1 MISVGDA
8 VVKLG
13 LDKTQFEQGM
23 RKAGDETDAAGKRMQ
38 TGMRI
43 AAIAITAVG
52 VAGLK
57 LVADARKMNAELG
70 QVAITT
76 GSTSGEMRDL
86 ALSLSNVTFR
96 LKSVIATLTILS
108 RAGVRSKEEMAAIA
122 NAFDALADATGSEAE
137 TVADQLVPAFRVFG
151 LELPKTAEEMDKFT
165 WLVKNTLIN
174 LSDFASVMDYV
185 AMYGSELNV
194 TLDDMIAI
202 MAILNDRG
210 MSGASATRLFR
221 TAVSQATREGIS
233 LNEALGLSNELMGE
247 YITKIGTD
255 AVGAT
260 QKYADVANEQFGI
273 MDKLASKWE
282 DFTFVIGSALT
293 PLEPLFALMTAL
305 GPVLLAMSLTTLPM
319 LIANLKASAGA
330 LIGWAVAAG
339 KAVASAVT
347 LAASKIWAWA
357 STIPIAGI
365 AIAIAG
371 VAALAT
377 SIALIRKKAAEATA
391 GLYEGGIAMK
401 PIRADIAEREPEIVA
416 PLSRLPQILSGLGLT
431 TGGGLHIHVGNF
443 MGDEMSMRQFVRKI
457 DQILKEET
465 RRNFFSQV
473 QTGYRYGTS
482 SR

>member
-1 MISVGDA
+1 MAINVGDA

-13 LDKTQFEQGM
+13 LDKTQFSDGM
-23 RKAGDETDAAGKRMQ
+23 NKVADDTEKGAQRMQ
-38 TGMRI
+38 KGMRI

-76 GSTSGEMRDL
+76 GLTTGEMRNL

-96 LKSVIATLTILS
+96 LKSVIATLTLLS

-137 TVADQLVPAFRVFG
+137 TVADQLIPAFRVFG
-151 LELPKTAEEMDKFT
+151 LELPKTAEELDQFT

-174 LSDFASVMDYV
+174 LPDFASVMDYV

-194 TLDDMIAI
+194 TLEEMVAI

-210 MSGASATRLFR
+210 MSGAAATRLFR
-221 TAVSQATREGIS
+221 TAVSQASSGTAT
-233 LNEALGLSNELMGE
+233 LNEALGINNELVGE

-260 QKYADVANEQFGI
+260 RKYYEIANEQFGI
-273 MDKLASKWE
+273 IDKLKAGWE
-282 DFTFVIGSALT
+282 DLTFAVGSFLT
-293 PLEPLFALMTAL
+293 PLEPVFAMMSGL
-305 GPVLLAMSLTTLPM
+305 GPILLMLSMTSIPQ
-319 LIANLKASAGA
+319 LIANVKLLVTSF
-330 LIGWAVAAG
+330 IGLAAAAG
-339 KAVASAVT
+339 KAVASIVV

-357 STIPIAGI
+357 SAIPIAGI

-371 VAALAT
+371 IAALAA
-377 SIALIRKKAAEATA
+377 SIALIRNKAAAAAA
-391 GLYEGGIAMK
+391 GLAEGGIVTRPTRTLIGEAG
-401 PIRADIAEREPEIVA
+401 PEAVI
-416 PLSRLPQILSGLGLT
+416 PLSKAGLSMGPRELH
-431 TGGGLHIHVGNF
+431 LHIGNY
-443 MGDEMSMRQFVRKI
+443 MGDESSMRQLVRKI
-457 DQILKEET
+457 SQTLQEDS
-465 RRNFFSQV
+465 RRNSFGQV
-473 QTGYRYGTS
+473 QGGYYFGRS
-482 SR
+482 SL

>member
-1 MISVGDA
+1 MINVGDA

-13 LDKTQFEQGM
+13 LDKTKFNEGM
-23 RKAGDETDAAGKRMQ
+23 RNVGDETDTHMKRVQ
-38 TGMRI
+38 SSMRI

-52 VAGLK
+52 IAGLK

-76 GSTSGEMRDL
+76 GLTTGEMRDL

-151 LELPKTAEEMDKFT
+151 LELPKTAEDLDKFT

-194 TLDDMIAI
+194 TLDEMVAI

-221 TAVSQATREGIS
+221 TAVSQASREGIS
-233 LNEALGLSNELMGE
+233 LNEALGLSNQLLSE
-247 YITKIGTD
+247 YITKIGTE

-260 QKYADVANEQFGI
+260 QTYADVANEQFGI
-273 MDKLASKWE
+273 MDKLKSAWE
-282 DFTFVIGSALT
+282 DLTFSVGSFLT
-293 PLEPLFALMTAL
+293 PLEPVFALMSAIGPIILAL
-305 GPVLLAMSLTTLPM
+305 SLTSIPQ
-319 LIANLKASAGA
+319 LIANVKLLATSF
-330 LIGWAVAAG
+330 IGLAAAAG
-339 KAVASAVT
+339 KAVAALVVKA
-347 LAASKIWAWA
+347 AASIWAWA
-357 STIPIAGI
+357 SSIPIVGI
-365 AIAIAG
+365 ALGIAG
-371 VAALAT
+371 VAAL
-377 SIALIRKKAAEATA
+377 TA
-391 GLYEGGIAMK
+391 GIILARKRAQEAAAGLAEGGIVTRPM
-401 PIRADIAEREPEIVA
+401 RALIGEAGPEAVI
-416 PLSRLPQILSGLGLT
+416 PLSQAGLT
-431 TGGGLHIHVGNF
+431 TGTKEIHIHIGNY
-443 MGDEMSMRQFVRKI
+443 MGDDASRRKLMR
-457 DQILKEET
+457 DLKQWSQEDD
-465 RRNFFSQV
+465 RRNSFGQV
-473 QTGYRYGTS
+473 GQGYYYGRS
-482 SR
+482 SL

>member
-1 MISVGDA
+1 MSISVGDA

-13 LDKTQFEQGM
+13 LDKADLNKGM
-23 RKAGDETDAAGKRMQ
+23 GQVADDTDKSMKRVQ
-38 TGMRI
+38 SSMRI

-52 VAGLK
+52 IAGLK

-76 GSTSGEMRDL
+76 GSTTGEMRDL

-108 RAGVRSKEEMAAIA
+108 RAGVRSKEEMEAIA

-137 TVADQLVPAFRVFG
+137 IVADQLVPAFRVFG
-151 LELPKTAEEMDKFT
+151 IELPKNAEDLDQFT

-194 TLDDMIAI
+194 TLEQMVAI

-233 LNEALGLSNELMGE
+233 LNEALGLSNETMSA
-247 YITKIGTD
+247 YIAKIGTE

-260 QKYADVANEQFGI
+260 QAYADAANEQYGI
-273 MDKLASKWE
+273 MDKLKSAWE
-282 DFTFVIGSALT
+282 DLTFSVGSFLE
-293 PLEPLFALMTAL
+293 PLEPVFALMSAL
-305 GPVLLAMSLTTLPM
+305 GPIILALSLTSIPQ
-319 LIANLKASAGA
+319 LIANVKLLATSF
-330 LIGWAVAAG
+330 IGLAVAAG
-339 KAVASAVT
+339 KAVAALVVKA
-347 LAASKIWAWA
+347 AASIWAWA
-357 STIPIAGI
+357 SAIPIAGI
-365 AIAIAG
+365 ALAIAG
-371 VAALAT
+371 VAAL
-377 SIALIRKKAAEATA
+377 TA
-391 GLYEGGIAMK
+391 GIIVARNKAQEAITGLAEGGIVRRPTMALVGE
-401 PIRADIAEREPEIVA
+401 AGPEAVI
-416 PLSRLPQILSGLGLT
+416 PLSQAGLT
-431 TGGGLHIHVGNF
+431 GPRELHIHVGNF
-443 MGDEMSMRQFVRKI
+443 MGDEMSMRQFVRRV
-457 DQILKEET
+457 DQMLKEET